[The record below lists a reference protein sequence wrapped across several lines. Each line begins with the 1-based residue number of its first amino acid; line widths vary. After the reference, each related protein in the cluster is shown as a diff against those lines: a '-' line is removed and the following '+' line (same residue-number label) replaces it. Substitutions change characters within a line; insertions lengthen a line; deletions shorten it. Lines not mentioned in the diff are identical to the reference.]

1 MGECGRGVSM
11 NLEEAGRVLK
21 LLKGRHDLAA
31 KKILDQIEATVT
43 VEEKSGRIYK
53 FGLIYKL
60 RQEISALKLELL
72 RSGERGKR

>member
-1 MGECGRGVSM
+1 MGECGGVSM

-31 KKILDQIEATVT
+31 KKILDQIEAAVT
-43 VEEKSGRIYK
+43 AEEKGGQIYK

-60 RQEISALKLELL
+60 RQEINALKLELL

>member
-1 MGECGRGVSM
+1 M

-31 KKILDQIEATVT
+31 KKILDQIEAAVT
-43 VEEKSGRIYK
+43 AEEKGGQIYK

>member
-1 MGECGRGVSM
+1 M

-31 KKILDQIEATVT
+31 KKILDQIEAAVT
-43 VEEKSGRIYK
+43 AEEKGGQIYK

-60 RQEISALKLELL
+60 RQEIGALKLELL

>member
-1 MGECGRGVSM
+1 M
-11 NLEEAGRVLK
+11 NLEEAERVLK

-43 VEEKSGRIYK
+43 AEEKSGQIYK